1 MLARKTSETKG
12 PGRPRSVAA
21 EEGQWHARYSIL
33 WGIAKKYRGNATV
46 LGGRF
51 ETSRLLLL
59 VTITTVPR
67 VLRLLYIALWLH
79 WSHWNA
85 VKTMKN
91 RYIPCSVTVTTLHR
105 QLVSRARAYGPW
117 ECAHARALLE
127 TRRSRAKSLPELSVC
142 TRVHTYTYRWT
153 GVTRCHRAWL
163 HSIVKNIIVVPCITS
178 VHPSCARWRINS
190 VRCPKNEENFK
201 ICSYQPRLLTFTRTC
216 WNTEI
221 TSNCV

>member
-59 VTITTVPR
+59 ATITTVPR

-127 TRRSRAKSLPELSVC
+127 TRRSRAKSLPELNVC
-142 TRVHTYTYRWT
+142 TRVHIHLSLN
-153 GVTRCHRAWL
+153 RCCSVSSSLTSVDREGCYSRSVHYERA
-163 HSIVKNIIVVPCITS
+163 SIVCTMKN
-178 VHPSCARWRINS
+178 
-190 VRCPKNEENFK
+190 
-201 ICSYQPRLLTFTRTC
+201 
-216 WNTEI
+216 
-221 TSNCV
+221 